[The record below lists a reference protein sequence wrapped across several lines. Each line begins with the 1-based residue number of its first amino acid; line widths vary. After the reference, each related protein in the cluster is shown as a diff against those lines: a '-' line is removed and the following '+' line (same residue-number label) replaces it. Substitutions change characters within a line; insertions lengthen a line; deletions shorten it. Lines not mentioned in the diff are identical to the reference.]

1 MKRNNIFGR
10 KYFYPL
16 TADQACFKNK
26 YKFMHLEVARRIAGE
41 VLVLPFSA
49 EMSVEQAE
57 NIASVIRKDGGYN
70 KV

>member
-1 MKRNNIFGR
+1 
-10 KYFYPL
+10 
-16 TADQACFKNK
+16 
-26 YKFMHLEVARRIAGE
+26 MHLEVARRIAGE

-57 NIASVIRKDGGYN
+57 NIASVIRKAGGYN